1 MKTLLIIIVL
11 ATMSIASSINLCCI
25 QNSINNTNRLLDEII
40 KKLKKENERKFK

>member
-25 QNSINNTNRLLDEII
+25 QNSINEANRMLNKIEKELKD
-40 KKLKKENERKFK
+40 KKGES